1 MTDVLFNDLNLKW
14 HPWNLGFDIDS
25 KLAKLDSN
33 FDKAHKKVNGII
45 SKWQTATDCSQ
56 QTAA

>member
-45 SKWQTATDCSQ
+45 TSGKDINYP
-56 QTAA
+56 